1 MSVNPCL
8 KHSYYNIFC
17 VFFNLFHV
25 KGQTEYSSDLVNY
38 SLSLKQGRKVRTFC
52 ENKIK
57 LSRRA
62 LSLNAEP

>member
-1 MSVNPCL
+1 MPVNSCL

-17 VFFNLFHV
+17 IFFNLFHV
-25 KGQTEYSSDLVNY
+25 KDPTEYSSDLVNY
-38 SLSLKQGRKVRTFC
+38 SLSLKKGRKVRTFC

-57 LSRRA
+57 FFRRA